1 MSPVESSL
9 PRIAVTPLP
18 PDYFPLLLLAHA
30 APTHQTTPMQ
40 PFEKILVPVD
50 LSSFSAKAVAYAARL
65 AGPGGA
71 ITLLTVVSDVLP
83 YFDFFPIEYPSADYF
98 EAMKAKAESELRA
111 LAEEN
116 AKEARADV
124 VVRRGYP
131 AAEIIEM
138 AAEEKFDLI
147 VMATHGHS
155 GLEHA
160 LLGSITE
167 KVLRKAHCPVL
178 VAR

>member
-1 MSPVESSL
+1 ML
-9 PRIAVTPLP
+9 
-18 PDYFPLLLLAHA
+18 
-30 APTHQTTPMQ
+30 

-50 LSSFSAKAVAYAARL
+50 LSSLSAKAVSFAARL
-65 AGPGGA
+65 AGEGGT
-71 ITLLTVVSDVLP
+71 ITLLTVISDVLP

-98 EAMKAKAESELRA
+98 EAMKEKAEGELHA
-111 LAEEN
+111 LAGAHASGVTAN
-116 AKEARADV
+116 V

-131 AAEIIEM
+131 AAEILEM
-138 AAEEKFDLI
+138 AQEENFDLI

-167 KVLRKAHCPVL
+167 KVLREAHCPVL

>member
-1 MSPVESSL
+1 
-9 PRIAVTPLP
+9 
-18 PDYFPLLLLAHA
+18 
-30 APTHQTTPMQ
+30 MQ
-40 PFEKILVPVD
+40 PFAKILVPVD
-50 LSSFSAKAVAYAARL
+50 LSSFSAKAVSYAARL
-65 AGPGGA
+65 AGEGGSL
-71 ITLLTVVSDVLP
+71 TLLTVISDVLP

-98 EAMKAKAESELRA
+98 EAMKTKAEAELRT
-111 LAEEN
+111 LADEH
-116 AKEARADV
+116 AKGV
-124 VVRRGYP
+124 SVQTIVRRGYP
-131 AAEIIEM
+131 AAEIVEM

>member
-1 MSPVESSL
+1 M
-9 PRIAVTPLP
+9 
-18 PDYFPLLLLAHA
+18 
-30 APTHQTTPMQ
+30 AP
-40 PFEKILVPVD
+40 FAKILVAVD
-50 LSSFSAKAVAYAARL
+50 LSAFSPRAVAL
-65 AGPGGA
+65 AGRLCGGEGSL
-71 ITLLTVVSDVLP
+71 TLLTVISDVLP

-98 EAMKAKAESELRA
+98 DAMASRSDVELRK
-111 LAEEN
+111 LAAEH
-116 AKEARADV
+116 APGCPVDI

-131 AAEIIEM
+131 ANEIVQIAQEQGY
-138 AAEEKFDLI
+138 DLI

-178 VAR
+178 VVR